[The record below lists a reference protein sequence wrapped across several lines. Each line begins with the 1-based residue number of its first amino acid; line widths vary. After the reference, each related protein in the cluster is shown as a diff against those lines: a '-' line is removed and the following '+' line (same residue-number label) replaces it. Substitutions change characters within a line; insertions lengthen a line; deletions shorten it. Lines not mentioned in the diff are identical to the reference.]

1 VIRSLVVVVAI
12 VVLTLWHT
20 LRVLVASVFGV
31 PDREGSVYRRAP
43 VDWGRQLCRIA
54 GVRVIAHGQEHLADG
69 RSCVLVANHLSWF
82 DIFAL
87 GAVLP
92 RMNFVAKAELR
103 RIPLFGRAA
112 ERSGQ
117 IFIERENRKAAFA
130 AYQRAAERIK
140 DGATVIVFPEGTR
153 GSEYALRPFKKG
165 PFVLA
170 IAAAVPI
177 IPVYIHG
184 ALEVQHKGSWRVT
197 PGEIHLHFLAP
208 IATTGLGYEQ
218 RDALAR
224 QAFAAMQAE
233 QHTRYGVLTT
243 SAAPSPPLI
252 PTS

>member
-130 AYQRAAERIK
+130 
-140 DGATVIVFPEGTR
+140 G
-153 GSEYALRPFKKG
+153 LRRVTEFHRLGDVAHDVVPR
-165 PFVLA
+165 PHQAVFVLVSPVRQQRVGRLA
-170 IAAAVPI
+170 DRHEIVAQFVAVANELDAVLFAQLFLFDDRETVPRLKPVQPPI
-177 IPVYIHG
+177 LFLVLVSHQMMAGDDDIG
-184 ALEVQHKGSWRVT
+184 GRV
-197 PGEIHLHFLAP
+197 
-208 IATTGLGYEQ
+208 AT
-218 RDALAR
+218 DVR
-224 QAFAAMQAE
+224 Q
-233 QHTRYGVLTT
+233 
-243 SAAPSPPLI
+243 
-252 PTS
+252 

>member
-1 VIRSLVVVVAI
+1 V
-12 VVLTLWHT
+12 TLWHA
-20 LRVLVASVFGV
+20 LRVLVASVLGV
-31 PDREGSVYRRAP
+31 PDGEGSVYRRAP

-54 GVRVIAHGQEHLADG
+54 GVRVVAHGREHLTDG

-103 RIPLFGRAA
+103 RIPLFGPAA

-153 GSEYALRPFKKG
+153 GTSYALRPFKKG

-170 IAAAVPI
+170 IAAEVPI

-184 ALEVQHKGSWRVT
+184 ALEVQAKGSWRVV
-197 PGEIHLHFLAP
+197 PGTIHLHFLPP
-208 IATTGLGYEQ
+208 IATQGLGYAQ
-218 RDALAR
+218 RDGLA
-224 QAFAAMQAE
+224 QQTFAALQAE
-233 QHTRYGVLTT
+233 QQARYGALTP